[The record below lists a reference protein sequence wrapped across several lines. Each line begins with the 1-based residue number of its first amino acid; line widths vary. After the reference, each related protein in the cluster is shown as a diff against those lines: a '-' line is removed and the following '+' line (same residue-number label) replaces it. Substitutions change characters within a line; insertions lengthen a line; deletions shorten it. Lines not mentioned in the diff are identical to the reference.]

1 MFFFEAKTVS
11 GTAGTSSSTTSIF
24 FYFDLFEFEARETE
38 RFRGFRNE
46 REHLEERERE
56 SGERKGEKRPKTKGV
71 SSRARAVFFLK
82 EKIKILFTR
91 LDLVPP
97 RRELRRDRVH
107 HEQVAP
113 ARNQGNGQD
122 FQLRAHAA
130 LPGRGGG
137 EERERGNVL
146 GRGGAAGGG
155 GGRAAV
161 AALPR
166 RKGLLLLLLLLLL
179 QALSFPGLRGRRRTR
194 RGSRSGLPRS
204 GDGEGRG
211 GGGGGRQSQGKKEKE
226 NSAARHDFENLV
238 RNFFN
243 SKLFSASYTY
253 LIKKKKKG
261 FDARGREA
269 RTIERSNDNKSAGR
283 MDKR

>member
-1 MFFFEAKTVS
+1 VKT
-11 GTAGTSSSTTSIF
+11 
-24 FYFDLFEFEARETE
+24 EH
-38 RFRGFRNE
+38 FRGFGNE

-82 EKIKILFTR
+82 EKIKIFFTR

-155 GGRAAV
+155 GGRAAE

-166 RKGLLLLLLLLLL
+166 RKGLLLLLLLL

-226 NSAARHDFENLV
+226 NSAARHDFENLM
-238 RNFFN
+238 RNFF
-243 SKLFSASYTY
+243 F
-253 LIKKKKKG
+253 
-261 FDARGREA
+261 
-269 RTIERSNDNKSAGR
+269 
-283 MDKR
+283 